1 MVLID
6 FGKAKYSCSSNRLCR
21 SEHHVDYSRTPSSG
35 MDRLYDEYIHC
46 SRSTSTTL
54 PSSVLDSEE
63 ELPKSYLYSGSEIEK
78 GNKSEGGLSKDP
90 WTHQVNEILLAINFG
105 KFICFV

>member
-1 MVLID
+1 M
-6 FGKAKYSCSSNRLCR
+6 
-21 SEHHVDYSRTPSSG
+21 DYSRTPSSG

-54 PSSVLDSEE
+54 PSSVLESEE
-63 ELPKSYLYSGSEIEK
+63 ELPKFYLYSGSEIEK